1 MQLQLSNAECY
12 LSVCACEN
20 IHIFVM
26 ANYTQSMI
34 HLLGNGLFPLLHCK
48 EAKKADETD
57 KNEKYFIT
65 EK

>member
-1 MQLQLSNAECY
+1 MQLQHANAEWY

-20 IHIFVM
+20 ICIFVM
-26 ANYTQSMI
+26 ANYTLSMI

-48 EAKKADETD
+48 EAKKAEETD
-57 KNEKYFIT
+57 KNEKDFIT